1 MFLTLTYAN
10 NVFFFQI
17 QRRKSIFRRQLSRVL
32 ANEEKGK
39 HLRYIHYLSNT
50 ESTEE
55 SFEELRNSISQIAK
69 EKQYFVKHLPLRWIK
84 LENALDVLRDFGINV
99 ITLEDVIQLANQ
111 NAISER
117 KEVMLF
123 LNYQHNIGN
132 IIFFEDTDQ
141 YIILN
146 PKWLVKAFRCLISDK
161 IDHTLKITAEWKDLE
176 DSGRLSEKLIC
187 KLFEKES
194 NLEFLKYQSHILAVL
209 EKFNI
214 ITRPLI
220 LNSYNRTD
228 LSHSYYMP
236 SMIVDSPAFQQIRKT
251 FGTDNSQCLSSPWL
265 CLEFNFLPIA
275 YFSHILLAF
284 LRNYTVCEETNK
296 KLALYHGKGVFY
308 LDNSKC
314 AKMIVCFSKNAISM
328 QIWRWVKLRK
338 GKFSSA
344 REFLCSVITS
354 LNAKLEQRVS
364 YNVKVK
370 CKMGS
375 YEVPKGRITFAEI
388 KEEHSYFCEEH
399 KQIHKSND
407 FIDTWFEDISIVSS
421 DSCFNTCTHVYCIY
435 CFKIF

>member
-161 IDHTLKITAEWKDLE
+161 IDHTLKITA
-176 DSGRLSEKLIC
+176 
-187 KLFEKES
+187 
-194 NLEFLKYQSHILAVL
+194 
-209 EKFNI
+209 
-214 ITRPLI
+214 
-220 LNSYNRTD
+220 
-228 LSHSYYMP
+228 
-236 SMIVDSPAFQQIRKT
+236 
-251 FGTDNSQCLSSPWL
+251 
-265 CLEFNFLPIA
+265 
-275 YFSHILLAF
+275 
-284 LRNYTVCEETNK
+284 
-296 KLALYHGKGVFY
+296 
-308 LDNSKC
+308 
-314 AKMIVCFSKNAISM
+314 
-328 QIWRWVKLRK
+328 
-338 GKFSSA
+338 
-344 REFLCSVITS
+344 
-354 LNAKLEQRVS
+354 
-364 YNVKVK
+364 
-370 CKMGS
+370 
-375 YEVPKGRITFAEI
+375 
-388 KEEHSYFCEEH
+388 
-399 KQIHKSND
+399 
-407 FIDTWFEDISIVSS
+407 
-421 DSCFNTCTHVYCIY
+421 
-435 CFKIF
+435 